1 MSLSLSL
8 STHFFLYLLQ
18 GSSTSTVKSLA
29 TKKKK
34 KATDGVDSTN
44 GVVLVKGNEAKQEWC
59 RIIKEPVCLKATGHG
74 WK

>member
-8 STHFFLYLLQ
+8 YTFF
-18 GSSTSTVKSLA
+18 SLCSPRLCHLHGQIA
-29 TKKKK
+29 SNQKKKQ
-34 KATDGVDSTN
+34 ATDGVDSTN
-44 GVVLVKGNEAKQEWC
+44 GVVLVNGNEAKQEWC